1 MFTSEITVEFT
12 PLPKE
17 MEEVYWAALNYFAEV
32 MLSEM
37 QKFGKKWAMYSHSI
51 LCIMTRKPK

>member
-17 MEEVYWAALNYFAEV
+17 MEEAYWTTLNYFAEV
-32 MLSEM
+32 ILNEMKKESEPLVSVDEAH
-37 QKFGKKWAMYSHSI
+37 KFLKI
-51 LCIMTRKPK
+51 

>member
-17 MEEVYWAALNYFAEV
+17 MEEAYWAALNYFAEV
-32 MLSEM
+32 MLSDIKNESEVRRSPD
-37 QKFGKKWAMYSHSI
+37 KA
-51 LCIMTRKPK
+51 TN

>member
-17 MEEVYWAALNYFAEV
+17 MEEAYWAALHYFAEV
-32 MLSEM
+32 MLRDIRDESEPLYPSDET
-37 QKFGKKWAMYSHSI
+37 FELI
-51 LCIMTRKPK
+51 EV

>member
-17 MEEVYWAALNYFAEV
+17 MEEAYWATLSYFAEV
-32 MLSEM
+32 MVNEI
-37 QKFGKKWAMYSHSI
+37 KKEREAQCLADVPLELI
-51 LCIMTRKPK
+51 EV

>member
-17 MEEVYWAALNYFAEV
+17 MEEAYWAALNYFAEV
-32 MLSEM
+32 MLSDIKNESESL
-37 QKFGKKWAMYSHSI
+37 YSEDRAPELI
-51 LCIMTRKPK
+51 KV

>member
-32 MLSEM
+32 MLSLM
-37 QKFGKKWAMYSHSI
+37 QKESEPLEAAD
-51 LCIMTRKPK
+51 

>member
-17 MEEVYWAALNYFAEV
+17 KEEAYWAALNYFAEV

-37 QKFGKKWAMYSHSI
+37 QKESELIETVDLS
-51 LCIMTRKPK
+51 PKSLEV

>member
-17 MEEVYWAALNYFAEV
+17 MEEAYWTALNYFAEV
-32 MLSEM
+32 ILSEM
-37 QKFGKKWAMYSHSI
+37 KKESKSLESADETHKS
-51 LCIMTRKPK
+51 LKE